1 MDDALFGAE
10 GSKKKWSGL
19 SGLQYVTKGFVPL
32 FFFFFLLSLFFNKAR
47 KFPLN
52 LLEAPNEVILL
63 YLRDLAQSGK
73 FYSLDIK

>member
-1 MDDALFGAE
+1 M
-10 GSKKKWSGL
+10 
-19 SGLQYVTKGFVPL
+19 TKGFVPL
-32 FFFFFLLSLFFNKAR
+32 FFFFLLSLFFNKAR